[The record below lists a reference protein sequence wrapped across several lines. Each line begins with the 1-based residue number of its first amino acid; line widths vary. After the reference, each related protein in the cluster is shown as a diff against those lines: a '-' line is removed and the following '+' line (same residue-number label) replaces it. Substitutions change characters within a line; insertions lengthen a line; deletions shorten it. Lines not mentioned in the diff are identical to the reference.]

1 MTDTYAKA
9 MIMERLADEEA
20 LLADGF
26 DRALIGHT
34 QGMNVVAVYDYD
46 LCIDVLVK
54 NGEMSIEDAV
64 EHMSFNV
71 VGAYVGEKTPIFVS
85 LTGWL

>member
-1 MTDTYAKA
+1 MTDVYAKA

-26 DRALIGHT
+26 DNALIGHT

-46 LCIDVLVK
+46 LCIDILVK
-54 NGEMSIEDAV
+54 NDEMSIEDAV
-64 EHMSFNV
+64 DYMSFNV
-71 VGAYVGEKTPIFVS
+71 VGAYMGEKTPLFVS

>member
-1 MTDTYAKA
+1 MTDVYAKA

-26 DRALIGHT
+26 DNALIGHT

-46 LCIDVLVK
+46 LCIDILVK
-54 NGEMSIEDAV
+54 NDEMSIEDAV
-64 EHMSFNV
+64 EYMSFNV
-71 VGAYVGEKTPIFVS
+71 VGAYMGEKTPLFVS

>member
-1 MTDTYAKA
+1 MTDVYAKA

-46 LCIDVLVK
+46 ICIDILVK
-54 NGEMSIEDAV
+54 GDDMSIEDAV

-71 VGAYVGEKTPIFVS
+71 VGAYVGEKTPLFVS